1 MTTTPQGPV
10 TPGPVTIVT
19 GGGSGIGAA
28 LCRRL
33 ARPGA
38 RLLLHTGSNRDRA
51 EALATELRQAGAEI
65 RVVVESFTEPARA
78 TTVVEAALAHWNA
91 LDHVVHVAGFANRN
105 PIGTLDAAG
114 FEASMAANVTA
125 LFHLVTAALPPL
137 RQSKSARIVATG
149 SFLAHSVR
157 FGPEMLF
164 PATSASKAA
173 VVGLVRSLAMQ
184 LAPEGI
190 TVNCIVPGFIAKDA
204 GTHTALDAEARAR
217 VERLVPM
224 ARFGQPSEVA
234 AAIAFLLHPDASYIT
249 GQTMHVDGGVTL

>member
-1 MTTTPQGPV
+1 MTEGPITV
-10 TPGPVTIVT
+10 VT

-33 ARPGA
+33 AAPGA
-38 RLLLHTGSNRDRA
+38 RLLLHTGHNRERA
-51 EALATELRQAGAEI
+51 EVLAAELRKAGSEI
-65 RVVVESFTEPARA
+65 LVVVESFAEPSRA
-78 TTVVEAALAHWNA
+78 VRVVEAALDHWGG
-91 LDHVVHVAGFANRN
+91 LDHLVHVAGFAMRQ

-125 LFHLVTAALPPL
+125 LFHLVTAALPAL
-137 RQSKSARIVATG
+137 RASGSGRVVATG

-184 LAPEGI
+184 LAPERI

-204 GTHTALDAEARAR
+204 GTHTSLDAEARAR
-217 VERLVPM
+217 VETLVPM
-224 ARFGQPSEVA
+224 QRFGRTEEVA
-234 AAIAFLLHPDASYIT
+234 AAIAFLLHAESGYIT
-249 GQTMHVDGGVTL
+249 GQTLHVDGGVTL